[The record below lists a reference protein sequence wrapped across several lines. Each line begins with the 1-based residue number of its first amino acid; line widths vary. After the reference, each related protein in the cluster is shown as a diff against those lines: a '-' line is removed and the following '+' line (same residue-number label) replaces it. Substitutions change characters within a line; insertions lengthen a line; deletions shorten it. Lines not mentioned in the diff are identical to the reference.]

1 MKKTIAFIVW
11 WLNRL
16 EYLFIWIYQRPFLVW
31 LIENDYDLIQFGAY
45 LVKPYLEYIL
55 QQKVLYCI

>member
-16 EYLFIWIYQRPFLVW
+16 EYLFIWIYQGPFLVW

-45 LVKPYLEYIL
+45 LVNSLI
-55 QQKVLYCI
+55 